1 MNWCI
6 GRSEQIPGRSTRRS
20 GIADV
25 LALRSRSTLA
35 SSPST
40 SLATRVVRAFRLDEQ
55 ATDAAGWAFNL
66 AVFRIVYLTA
76 GVLPLAI
83 DTFQWTRHALP
94 GLHPVL
100 WQPVSFF
107 RWLPL
112 GVIADPGLGQALA
125 AILVGLVVLGALGVR
140 TRLMLGLATVVA
152 LYVLGLPQNL
162 GKVHHHHNAVW
173 FLAILAASPS
183 GAVLSVDAVMRRRR
197 GEDAG
202 APGGALAALRYVW
215 ALMAAIYLF
224 PGLAK
229 LVAAVVDGWASAE
242 HQRLVLWNKWWQLEW
257 YGSTIVPLIRAD
269 GLPDFVLT
277 AGALTVIVGEVG
289 LGAAMMFRRT
299 RPVALVLGLGFH
311 LSTALVLGIYFTWLI
326 PAYVAL
332 VDWSWLVR
340 RARGRGAPAAA
351 SDGAG
356 AWSRRSLYAV
366 GIALLACELLVSS
379 IHFLTVI
386 PQRFLPERAEPLLT
400 SPHVQRF
407 VWPFDA
413 YPFFT
418 TDGPAAV
425 STVECLVV
433 AADGQERRVAPSVF
447 EAAVGRPSASQVLT
461 RRIARLKD
469 PVVQQTASRRLADT
483 LWCHVPPENRRDVR
497 GLRVYVSRYR
507 VAAPMPIPEARTL
520 LLDIPASSLDP
531 TRH

>member
-1 MNWCI
+1 ML
-6 GRSEQIPGRSTRRS
+6 RF
-20 GIADV
+20 ADP
-25 LALRSRSTLA
+25 LALRSRSA
-35 SSPST
+35 VVNSPST
-40 SLATRVVRAFRLDEQ
+40 SFATRVVRAFQLDQE

-112 GVIADPGLGQALA
+112 SVIADPGLGQALA

-140 TRLMLGLATVVA
+140 TRFVLGLATVVA
-152 LYVLGLPQNL
+152 LYVLGLSQNL

-183 GAVLSVDAVMRRRR
+183 GAVLSIDAVIRRRR
-197 GEDAG
+197 GEDAR

-229 LVAAVVDGWASAE
+229 LVAAAVDGWASAE

-269 GLPDFVLT
+269 RLPDSVLT
-277 AGALTVIVGEVG
+277 AGALTVIVGEVS

-311 LSTALVLGIYFTWLI
+311 LSTSLVLGIYFTWLI

-340 RARGRGAPAAA
+340 RARGRGAVAVA
-351 SDGAG
+351 SDRGG
-356 AWSRRSLYAV
+356 AWSRRSLHAV
-366 GIALLACELLVSS
+366 GIALLACEVLVSS
-379 IHFLTVI
+379 IHLLTVI
-386 PQRFLPERAEPLLT
+386 PHRFLPLRQQVTPLLT

-418 TDGPAAV
+418 TDGPVAV
-425 STVECLVV
+425 STVEFLMV

-461 RRIARLKD
+461 RRIARFKD
-469 PVVQQTASRRLADT
+469 AAVQQTASRHLADT
-483 LWCHVPPENRRDVR
+483 LWWHVAPEDRRDAR

-507 VAAPMPIPEARTL
+507 VGAPMPAPETRTL
-520 LLDIPASSLDP
+520 LLDIPASSLGP

>member
-1 MNWCI
+1 VL
-6 GRSEQIPGRSTRRS
+6 RFAYP
-20 GIADV
+20 
-25 LALRSRSTLA
+25 LALRFRSA
-35 SSPST
+35 PVNSPST
-40 SLATRVVRAFRLDEQ
+40 SLATRVARAFRLDERV
-55 ATDAAGWAFNL
+55 TDAAGWAFNL
-66 AVFRIVYLTA
+66 AVFRIVYLTV

-100 WQPVSFF
+100 WEPVSFF

-140 TRLMLGLATVVA
+140 TPLVLGLATVVA

-183 GAVLSVDAVMRRRR
+183 GAVLSVDAFVRRRR
-197 GEDAG
+197 GEDDR
-202 APGGALAALRYVW
+202 APAGALAALRYVW

-229 LVAAVVDGWASAE
+229 LVAAVMDGWASAE

-257 YGSTIVPLIRAD
+257 YGSTIVPLVRAD
-269 GLPDFVLT
+269 GLPDSILT

-311 LSTALVLGIYFTWLI
+311 LSTSLVLGIYFTWLT

-340 RARGRGAPAAA
+340 RARGRGALAAA
-351 SDGAG
+351 SDQGR
-356 AWSRRSLYAV
+356 AWSRRSLHAV
-366 GIALLACELLVSS
+366 GIALLACEMLVSS

-386 PQRFLPERAEPLLT
+386 PHRFLPLRQRVMPLLT
-400 SPHVQRF
+400 SPHVHLF

-425 STVECLVV
+425 STIEFLVV
-433 AADGQERRVAPSVF
+433 AADGGERRVAPAVF
-447 EAAVGRPSASQVLT
+447 EAAVGRSSASQVLT

-469 PVVQQTASRRLADT
+469 PVVQRTASRHLADT
-483 LWCHVPPENRRDVR
+483 LWRYVAPADRRDAQ

-507 VAAPMPIPEARTL
+507 VAAPMPAPEARTL
-520 LLDIPASSLDP
+520 LLDLPASSLDT
-531 TRH
+531 TRR

>member
-1 MNWCI
+1 ML
-6 GRSEQIPGRSTRRS
+6 RFAYP
-20 GIADV
+20 
-25 LALRSRSTLA
+25 LALRFRSA
-35 SSPST
+35 PVSSP
-40 SLATRVVRAFRLDEQ
+40 LTRVARAFRLDEQ

-107 RWLPL
+107 RWVPL
-112 GVIADPGLGQALA
+112 GVITDPGLGQALA

-140 TRLMLGLATVVA
+140 TRLVLGLATVVA

-183 GAVLSVDAVMRRRR
+183 GAVLSVDAFVRRRR
-197 GEDAG
+197 GEDDR

-257 YGSTIVPLIRAD
+257 YGSTIVPLIRTD
-269 GLPDFVLT
+269 GLPDSVLT
-277 AGALTVIVGEVG
+277 AGALIVIVGEVG
-289 LGAAMMFRRT
+289 LGVAMMFRRT

-311 LSTALVLGIYFTWLI
+311 LSTSLVLGIYFTWLI

-340 RARGRGAPAAA
+340 RARGRGALAAA
-351 SDGAG
+351 SDQGR
-356 AWSRRSLYAV
+356 AWSRRSLHAV
-366 GIALLACELLVSS
+366 GIALLAGEVVVSS
-379 IHFLTVI
+379 IHLLTVI
-386 PQRFLPERAEPLLT
+386 PHRFLPLRQQVVPLLT

-407 VWPFDA
+407 VWPFDP

-425 STVECLVV
+425 STVEFLVV
-433 AADGQERRVAPSVF
+433 AADGQEQRVAPAVF
-447 EAAVGRPSASQVLT
+447 EAAVGRPSGSQVLT
-461 RRIARLKD
+461 RRIARLED
-469 PVVQQTASRRLADT
+469 PIVQQAACRHLADT
-483 LWCHVPPENRRDVR
+483 LWRHVSSEDRRDAQ

-507 VAAPMPIPEARTL
+507 VAAPMPAPEARTL
-520 LLDIPASSLDP
+520 LLDIPASSLDT

>member
-1 MNWCI
+1 MSWCI
-6 GRSEQIPGRSTRRS
+6 GRSEQIPGRSTRRT
-20 GIADV
+20 GIAGV
-25 LALRSRSTLA
+25 LRFPYPLALRSRSALV

-40 SLATRVVRAFRLDEQ
+40 SLATRLAIAFRLDEQ
-55 ATDAAGWAFNL
+55 ATDAAGWALNL

-83 DTFQWTRHALP
+83 DTFQWTRHSVP

-112 GVIADPGLGQALA
+112 GVIADPELGQALA
-125 AILVGLVVLGALGVR
+125 AILAGLVVLGALGVR
-140 TRLMLGLATVVA
+140 TRLVLGLPTVVP
-152 LYVLGLPQNL
+152 LYVLGLSQNL

-183 GAVLSVDAVMRRRR
+183 GAVLSVDAVVRRRR

-242 HQRLVLWNKWWQLEW
+242 HQRLVLWNKRWQLEW

-269 GLPDFVLT
+269 GLPDSILT
-277 AGALTVIVGEVG
+277 VGALTVIVGEVS

-311 LSTALVLGIYFTWLI
+311 LSTSLVLGISFTWLV

-340 RARGRGAPAAA
+340 RARGRGAPTTA
-351 SDGAG
+351 SDQGR
-356 AWSRRSLYAV
+356 AWSRRSLHAM
-366 GIALLACELLVSS
+366 GITLLACEMLISS

-386 PQRFLPERAEPLLT
+386 PHRFLPLRQQVMPLLT
-400 SPHVQRF
+400 SP
-407 VWPFDA
+407 
-413 YPFFT
+413 
-418 TDGPAAV
+418 
-425 STVECLVV
+425 L
-433 AADGQERRVAPSVF
+433 
-447 EAAVGRPSASQVLT
+447 
-461 RRIARLKD
+461 
-469 PVVQQTASRRLADT
+469 
-483 LWCHVPPENRRDVR
+483 
-497 GLRVYVSRYR
+497 
-507 VAAPMPIPEARTL
+507 
-520 LLDIPASSLDP
+520 
-531 TRH
+531 

>member
-6 GRSEQIPGRSTRRS
+6 VCSEQIPGRSTRRT
-20 GIADV
+20 GIAGV
-25 LALRSRSTLA
+25 LRFAYPLALRSRSALV

-40 SLATRVVRAFRLDEQ
+40 SLTTRVVRAFRLDEQ

-94 GLHPVL
+94 GLHLVL

-140 TRLMLGLATVVA
+140 TRLVLGLATVVA

-183 GAVLSVDAVMRRRR
+183 GAVLSVDAVIRRRR

-257 YGSTIVPLIRAD
+257 YGSYDRSAHPGGRPAGLRPDRRRLHRHPRRSGPGRRHDVPAHSAGGAGAWARLSPEHQSGARHLLHLVDPGLRCSRRLVMAYATSARPQGVRRGKRRGRGLESPEPSHGRDRASGLRAAGQLDPLFDRDPAALSPRAGRAAAHRPPRAAFRLALRRVSVLHHRRASHRVDRRVPGGRSRRPGAPGGAVGVRGCGWTPQRFASAYPANRPSRGPRCPAD
-269 GLPDFVLT
+269 GLP
-277 AGALTVIVGEVG
+277 
-289 LGAAMMFRRT
+289 
-299 RPVALVLGLGFH
+299 P
-311 LSTALVLGIYFTWLI
+311 S
-326 PAYVAL
+326 
-332 VDWSWLVR
+332 
-340 RARGRGAPAAA
+340 
-351 SDGAG
+351 
-356 AWSRRSLYAV
+356 
-366 GIALLACELLVSS
+366 
-379 IHFLTVI
+379 
-386 PQRFLPERAEPLLT
+386 
-400 SPHVQRF
+400 
-407 VWPFDA
+407 
-413 YPFFT
+413 
-418 TDGPAAV
+418 
-425 STVECLVV
+425 
-433 AADGQERRVAPSVF
+433 GQ
-447 EAAVGRPSASQVLT
+447 
-461 RRIARLKD
+461 
-469 PVVQQTASRRLADT
+469 
-483 LWCHVPPENRRDVR
+483 
-497 GLRVYVSRYR
+497 
-507 VAAPMPIPEARTL
+507 
-520 LLDIPASSLDP
+520 
-531 TRH
+531 